1 MESRK
6 TSVRTTD
13 EIEAFDEIQ
22 PEDICGTSSKH
33 HQTHQLRI
41 WEGQNIHEDPKNAE
55 SYEIEKRQVIIMVNN
70 FITKMYIDSQRFKKN
85 DDKTEKKYEEM
96 EDLMDRVEIAH
107 DLITRL
113 RQLLTMEKTDS
124 VMDHS
129 LNRTR
134 FFKMDDDYKIQ
145 NEERENIRQKAL
157 VEKRRKVKLFSETI
171 DSIAERYNSVVETIN
186 APNDYKFL
194 DEFKTNTIPL
204 ELKKNMTKKKRDT
217 KNEGNKEASSILW
230 SPFEILNGRIVDSD
244 VKPTYRII
252 GTDVTSYKT
261 IYNYSCT
268 LYGLYVEGKGSK
280 KEKAK
285 EDAATEMIRQILN
298 EQNAKTLPNHFKPF
312 NEQEIN
318 DLQALLKTKQN
329 YTEFLEET
337 TKEDI
342 PLPLE
347 IKSNVRRT

>member
-1 MESRK
+1 
-6 TSVRTTD
+6 
-13 EIEAFDEIQ
+13 
-22 PEDICGTSSKH
+22 
-33 HQTHQLRI
+33 
-41 WEGQNIHEDPKNAE
+41 
-55 SYEIEKRQVIIMVNN
+55 
-70 FITKMYIDSQRFKKN
+70 
-85 DDKTEKKYEEM
+85 M
-96 EDLMDRVEIAH
+96 EDLMDRVEIAQ

-134 FFKMDDDYKIQ
+134 FFKMDDDYKTQ
-145 NEERENIRQKAL
+145 NEERENVRQKAL
-157 VEKRRKVKLFSETI
+157 VEKRRRVQLFSETI
-171 DSIAERYNSVVETIN
+171 DFITERYNSVVETIN

-217 KNEGNKEASSILW
+217 KNEGHGNKEAGPVLW

-261 IYNYSCT
+261 VYNYSCT

-298 EQNAKTLPNHFKPF
+298 EQNAKTLPNQFKPF

-342 PLPLE
+342 PLPLK